1 MSGIIC
7 GLALV
12 VSYVAGI
19 FSLQNTSV
27 ANTLLLFST
36 APFMTAILAR
46 IFLGETVRLQTF
58 IAIAIALAGVL
69 VMVVGDTR
77 TSTML
82 GDLAAL
88 AAALGFAV
96 FTIFLRRG
104 RSSDMMPSVL
114 LSGLLGIPIMAF
126 ICFQTGQKLT
136 IALNDYMITTLLGVF
151 QMGMGLLL
159 FTLGSRVL
167 PAAKLTLLSL
177 SEVFFAPL
185 WVWIFLGEE
194 VSGQTLMGG
203 GVLVLAIVWNIVVD
217 QRLVISTGK

>member
-1 MSGIIC
+1 MIGMGA
-7 GLALV
+7 GL
-12 VSYVAGI
+12 
-19 FSLQNTSV
+19 N
-27 ANTLLLFST
+27 
-36 APFMTAILAR
+36 IL
-46 IFLGETVRLQTF
+46 G
-58 IAIAIALAGVL
+58 
-69 VMVVGDTR
+69 
-77 TSTML
+77 
-82 GDLAAL
+82 
-88 AAALGFAV
+88 
-96 FTIFLRRG
+96 RG
-104 RSSDMMPSVL
+104 
-114 LSGLLGIPIMAF
+114 GLLQRGQVVVDLP
-126 ICFQTGQKLT
+126 FQTGQTLT